1 MTGKP
6 GERYVTQPFARALVA
21 QAAEDPR
28 LVCVTNDLT
37 ASCEADGFRAAY
49 PERYLSL
56 GMAEQNI
63 AGVLSGLAREGM
75 IPVYPTFAV
84 FATRRPY
91 EQIALNIAYPALP
104 VRIFGFLP
112 GLSTPGGA
120 THQSIDDV
128 ALMRQL
134 PNMTVLEVGDATE
147 VETVWQ
153 AIADIPG
160 PVYCRM
166 LRGEVRRQFTTPMV
180 LGGVRTL
187 ARGTDAV
194 LVTSGLMTELGT
206 AVVDH
211 ARGQGIQISHLHVAT
226 LKPFPADLLS
236 AAISAGRSGVVTAEN
251 HLRGGALGTAVA
263 ELIAEGGLGKRLVRV
278 GIDDTFAVGGGREY
292 LFRRFGISGQSI
304 AEALDAI
311 IPGADLGRTFAADD
325 GAGNQATGASA
336 IEAL

>member
-1 MTGKP
+1 M
-6 GERYVTQPFARALVA
+6 YVARPFARALVA

-37 ASCEADGFRAAY
+37 ASCEADDFRAAY

-166 LRGEVRRQFTTPMV
+166 LRGEVRRQFTTPLV
-180 LGGVRTL
+180 VGGVRTL
-187 ARGTDAV
+187 AHGTDAV

-211 ARGQGIQISHLHVAT
+211 ARAQGIQISHLHVAT
-226 LKPFPADLLS
+226 HKPFPADLLS
-236 AAISAGRSGVVTAEN
+236 AAISASRSGVVTAEN
-251 HLRGGALGTAVA
+251 HLRGGALGSAVA
-263 ELIAEGGLGKRLVRV
+263 ELIAEGGLGKRLARV
-278 GIDDTFAVGGGREY
+278 GIDDSFAVGGGREY
-292 LFRRFGISGQSI
+292 LFGRFGISGQSI
-304 AEALDAI
+304 AGALDTI
-311 IPGADLGRTFAADD
+311 IPGADLGRTFAADG
-325 GAGNQATGASA
+325 GAGAQATGASA